1 MIARRNYGP
10 TTRQRA
16 SRIVTY
22 RCNALRHLDVSD
34 NLLLSA
40 VPDLHTSAAVDGDHR
55 AIHDVA
61 VQRFVVGGHLVNLL
75 WPGPDFPAGHA
86 SNMGG
91 MVGTRESRPV
101 SNGTR

>member
-1 MIARRNYGP
+1 MRDKKTDRPWAQRIA
-10 TTRQRA
+10 
-16 SRIVTY
+16 TY
-22 RCNALRHLDVSD
+22 RCDTLRHLDVPD
-34 NLLLSA
+34 DLLLPA

-86 SNMGG
+86 SNVGG

-101 SNGTR
+101 SNGIR